1 MNSIAEIERRQSEH
15 FKKCN
20 STKKNKKR
28 VCDFRNFS
36 NHRRVKKTADSR
48 SDRGNKHWDA
58 NAVKNRAI
66 FLHRKFFKSLKQMET
81 NKGEQKKTFLKNW
94 NINYLS
100 NNLSAFMKGAENV
113 AGDRGHSAKS
123 GYNGKGGL
131 SGRSANSF
139 NHCFLSRN
147 VDSEMGGDGHNECSG
162 HSEVGGHG
170 EGSSEVYSQVNHR
183 NVYTPEQ
190 NSPNLPHTAYKQ
202 VQGNAPN
209 VNNFH
214 PYEHVQS
221 STKEHNHYA
230 DIRGVLEKIKSRSS
244 LSNFVGT
251 VIQDGV
257 NVVSDKI
264 GSFSESGYAE
274 DPSRSDDWSNHI
286 GSAHYSRVKYD
297 FPYGDQTG
305 ENEKY
310 HIASS
315 NNRTTGNSSSQ
326 NNGNGNSQ
334 QSGKGGS
341 STQNNYNN
349 KDTGGGGT
357 NSNNYNH
364 SGSGGYNNSASGYA
378 NGRFPNGAGG
388 NENNDGGDGDEDG
401 NNGHYGR
408 SGRCDNNGESNDED
422 DDNEDDNG
430 DGDSDR
436 HGERRN
442 DPSGYQ
448 NDRVDN
454 PCDRNG
460 TMYSRNNGSSASVT
474 SSYINADAQASNSDA
489 MKHQFQKRRKSGRT
503 TCPPGNNSNN
513 RRSSNSASSVNF
525 VEGGSSSNGYGEYNN
540 SEVQYANAER
550 RTNLNV
556 TRRIKEGS
564 IEYYNPY
571 TMGMGGS
578 HNRSAT
584 EAPSH
589 NRGNYDCSD
598 GHYGDN
604 YGGSGAGGNSTS
616 SRGGAS
622 HGGDLLG
629 RNNRSNSYGD
639 IRSNGD
645 GGNDGNNGNSGSTN
659 NHETNLGPT
668 NSMMKNIG
676 NKRNYLANVN
686 YKDMGPNPSYCKQGD
701 SNSHVSSHRNSFSSG
716 GNHSKQ
722 IKKGRDCGDSGD
734 SGDSNHS
741 NRSDDLGNCDD
752 CRDGGNN
759 DDGDDPNDRND
770 RDDEEDQ
777 MQKRHVHG
785 TNSEML
791 NPEDRKRE
799 AEKYKV
805 LGNQSYKLG
814 YFESAIDYYTKA
826 ISYDN
831 TNHVYYT
838 NRALCYKK
846 QKLWKLAN
854 SDARQAL
861 NLEEESVKAH
871 FILGLTLLHLNSLEE
886 GLKKLTK
893 AKTLSS
899 YLKDSNESE
908 INRYILQAK
917 KLIYLRDE
925 QNKQLTYTE
934 LQSFLIDK
942 INLLNQIGYISNE
955 EKFLRTQQT
964 ENLFKEVL
972 NSFQKKQIP
981 DYLCCKISMCL
992 MNEPVITPSGMTYDK
1007 IFLYE
1012 HVKHNGSFDP
1022 VSREQFSMREVIPNY
1037 AIKEATDNFLKSNPW
1052 AFEE

>member
-1 MNSIAEIERRQSEH
+1 MNSIAEIEGHQSEH
-15 FKKCN
+15 FKNKYN
-20 STKKNKKR
+20 STNKYKKR
-28 VCDFRNFS
+28 VGDFRNFS
-36 NHRRVKKTADSR
+36 NHRRVKKRADNKC
-48 SDRGNKHWDA
+48 DTGNKHWDA
-58 NAVKNRAI
+58 NAVKNRGI
-66 FLHRKFFKSLKQMET
+66 FLHTEFFKSLKQMET
-81 NKGEQKKTFLKNW
+81 NKGEEKKFFLKNW
-94 NINYLS
+94 NMNYLS
-100 NNLSAFMKGAENV
+100 NNLSAFMKGAESV
-113 AGDRGHSAKS
+113 ARNRGHSGNS
-123 GYNGKGGL
+123 GL
-131 SGRSANSF
+131 SGRSAHSGNR
-139 NHCFLSRN
+139 CFLSRN
-147 VDSEMGGDGHNECSG
+147 VNPERGSDADNDSGF
-162 HSEVGGHG
+162 GHG
-170 EGSSEVYSQVNHR
+170 EESSHVYSQGNDR
-183 NVYTPEQ
+183 DVYAPEQ
-190 NSPNLPHTAYKQ
+190 NSPDFSHTTFTE
-202 VQGNAPN
+202 VQGEAPN
-209 VNNFH
+209 VNNFN
-214 PYEHVQS
+214 PYEYVKS
-221 STKEHNHYA
+221 SAKEYSHYA
-230 DIRGVLEKIKSRSS
+230 DLRGVWEKIKSRSG
-244 LSNFVGT
+244 LSNFVES

-257 NVVSDKI
+257 NAVSEKI
-264 GSFSESGYAE
+264 GAFSDGGYMN
-274 DPSRSDDWSNHI
+274 DPLRAYEWASHI
-286 GSAHYSRVKYD
+286 DSPYYSRIKYD
-297 FPYGDQTG
+297 CSCTDDME
-305 ENEKY
+305 ENESY

-326 NNGNGNSQ
+326 NSGNANNQQNGNGASN
-334 QSGKGGS
+334 
-341 STQNNYNN
+341 TQNNYNN
-349 KDTGGGGT
+349 NDAGGGT
-357 NSNNYNH
+357 SSNSNRNNYNY
-364 SGSGGYNNSASGYA
+364 SGSSGYNNSTSGYA
-378 NGRFPNGAGG
+378 NGRTPNEGGG
-388 NENNDGGDGDEDG
+388 NDNNDDGDGDDDG

-408 SGRCDNNGESNDED
+408 NGRCDNNGESNDED

-430 DGDSDR
+430 DGESDQ
-436 HGERRN
+436 HEERSNHRGGNQN
-442 DPSGYQ
+442 DPMDDPG
-448 NDRVDN
+448 
-454 PCDRNG
+454 DRNG
-460 TMYSRNNGSSASVT
+460 KMYARNNGSSASLT
-474 SSYINADAQASNSDA
+474 SSYINADAQASSSGT
-489 MKHQFQKRRKSGRT
+489 MKHQYQKKRKSGRT
-503 TCPPGNNSNN
+503 SCPTPNDNSN
-513 RRSSNSASSVNF
+513 RRTSNSASSVNF
-525 VEGGSSSNGYGEYNN
+525 LGAESSSNGYADYNN
-540 SEVQYANAER
+540 SGADFSNIER
-550 RTNLNV
+550 KTSLNL
-556 TRRIKEGS
+556 RRGMNDS
-564 IEYYNPY
+564 TVDYYNSY
-571 TMGMGGS
+571 TMGGT
-578 HNRSAT
+578 HNRSFT

-589 NRGNYDCSD
+589 NHGNYECS
-598 GHYGDN
+598 GSHYRDN
-604 YGGSGAGGNSTS
+604 YGGSGAGGNYPS
-616 SRGGAS
+616 SREDDT
-622 HGGDLLG
+622 HGGNTLG
-629 RNNRSNSYGD
+629 RNSRSSSY
-639 IRSNGD
+639 
-645 GGNDGNNGNSGSTN
+645 GNSGN
-659 NHETNLGPT
+659 NANANCHEPNLGPNS
-668 NSMMKNIG
+668 NSMMNKNIG
-676 NKRNYLANVN
+676 NKRNYVANVN
-686 YKDMGPNPSYCKQGD
+686 YKDVGLNSSYCRQGD
-701 SNSHVSSHRNSFSSG
+701 NNSHLSSHLSSHVSSHRNSFSSG

-741 NRSDDLGNCDD
+741 GEC
-752 CRDGGNN
+752 G
-759 DDGDDPNDRND
+759 DGDDGGDCGDGDDGANNGDHND
-770 RDDEEDQ
+770 RDDAEDQ
-777 MQKRHVHG
+777 VQKRHVHAA
-785 TNSEML
+785 NSEML

-942 INLLNQIGYISNE
+942 INLLSQIGYISNE
-955 EKFLRTQQT
+955 EKVLRTQQT

-1037 AIKEATDNFLKSNPW
+1037 AIKEATDNFLKCNPW